1 MAEQP
6 NKDPVADTVASQ
18 VLAKS
23 VIFLSD
29 SQNILLGIFVA
40 KQHFWIAVSG
50 WINKRGLIPTIPLF
64 LSLLF
69 HLEIFF
75 LTEWNELFLSGLMR
89 RLLLYW
95 SLLQPMEQTCKHF
108 LGYNPPLINDMLFE
122 SFHKLSLANI

>member
-1 MAEQP
+1 MWDSRQLCGLVTWSLFICVKLSLQRGIKIWGKSQVLNNITKELRDLAEQP

-50 WINKRGLIPTIPLF
+50 
-64 LSLLF
+64 
-69 HLEIFF
+69 
-75 LTEWNELFLSGLMR
+75 
-89 RLLLYW
+89 
-95 SLLQPMEQTCKHF
+95 
-108 LGYNPPLINDMLFE
+108 
-122 SFHKLSLANI
+122 